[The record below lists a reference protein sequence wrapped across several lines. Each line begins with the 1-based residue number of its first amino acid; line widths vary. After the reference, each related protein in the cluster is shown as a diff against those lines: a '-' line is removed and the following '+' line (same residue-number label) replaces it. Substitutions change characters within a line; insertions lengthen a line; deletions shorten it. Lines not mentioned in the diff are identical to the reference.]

1 MTARTP
7 LKLVNDGTSA
17 NPNWNIQAVSSSEL
31 TAIINQTAYLYGT
44 NPSVNLSVSS
54 TNTSSASTNVHAWS
68 TGCK

>member
-44 NPSVNLSVSS
+44 DPSVNLSVSEACRLNIKS
-54 TNTSSASTNVHAWS
+54 RSVLL
-68 TGCK
+68 